1 MSTRGDII
9 RGAGG
14 HLKRNTDLGV
24 GIGRPHGGD
33 EGDIRVQMVDGSP
46 KLYAKAGG
54 QWYGINLQAS
64 TSSGGVGDEFILG
77 GTADH
82 IKITPENGL
91 EVINDYANVSKLGKT
106 LRIGR
111 DSTTETAFRVA
122 SDGTTSIG
130 TSTTKKVNISTTGV
144 LTVDD
149 ILLNGKIVLTGSGD
163 GNICVGT
170 DNEDRGT
177 DNVLIGSSAG
187 SSTSLSGVSNV
198 CIGTQ
203 AGEDLTTGEKNV
215 LIGYHAGLE
224 LSGVSTG
231 SGATNVCIGFEAG
244 NALLGT
250 VAGNGVANVLIG
262 YRAQASSTNGNQQIV
277 LGESTTGFGNAT
289 ITVGSSSGASYLELN
304 GDTSWGCASDERF
317 KENIITSTVGLS
329 FINDLRPVTYNW
341 KKKKDAPSDTIYYE
355 EGSDE
360 PCLGH
365 SYGNTLYGFIAQE
378 VKVAIDNHSEIKKGF
393 KMWKQHD
400 NGVQAVADGNLI
412 PVLTKAVQE
421 LSDEI
426 DILKGY
432 HARR

>member
-1 MSTRGDII
+1 MNRYERRLHHQKNTTNTTGNTVPQSAEGASGDVTI
-9 RGAGG
+9 RNIAGQIRIYAKYG
-14 HLKRNTDLGV
+14 QTWYGRDLGPTV
-24 GIGRPHGGD
+24 VLGETNKKHVQIG
-33 EGDIRVQMVDGSP
+33 
-46 KLYAKAGG
+46 
-54 QWYGINLQAS
+54 
-64 TSSGGVGDEFILG
+64 SGGMNIKDGTVSIASFGD
-77 GTADH
+77 
-82 IKITPENGL
+82 
-91 EVINDYANVSKLGKT
+91 T
-106 LRIGR
+106 LRMGK

-412 PVLTKAVQE
+412 PVLTKAIQE
-421 LSDEI
+421 LSAKIDTMQTEI
-426 DILKGY
+426 DTLKG
-432 HARR
+432 